1 MCDCEKQSMKSIHVF
16 YFFSLQF
23 VDLLGALKVDSE
35 SDIFRLV
42 KRDVG
47 MCDCDGQSVTEGR
60 VVKA

>member
-1 MCDCEKQSMKSIHVF
+1 MSF
-16 YFFSLQF
+16 TFFSLQF